1 MSYDRDSNPRQKKS
15 LSQVFLRTDW
25 PVLKVAEGVE
35 EWGITRVLEI
45 GPGGG
50 ILTRALMAK
59 PWKLTAVEK
68 DDRFVEKLT
77 DYFTVSKAEY
87 PGSFEIVNQDVLQFD
102 LASWLKQSGEP
113 TAIVGNIPYSISS
126 PIVLWLIPYLQQV
139 KGVKLL
145 VQLEFAQRLAGVAGT
160 KDYGSLSVYTQLRS
174 QVTIDCKVDR
184 TCFTPVPKVDSAIIT
199 LKPRT
204 QILSDDL
211 LRKVEKV
218 CRACFTQRRK
228 KLRNAIKQF
237 VPEDRLDSCP
247 IDLNRR
253 PDAIRPEEYLELTR
267 FIYSLSE

>member
-1 MSYDRDSNPRQKKS
+1 MSYDRDSHIRQKKS
-15 LSQVFLRTDW
+15 LSQVFLKTDW
-25 PVLKVAEGVE
+25 PVIRVAEGVE
-35 EWGITRVLEI
+35 EWNISRILEI

-50 ILTRALMAK
+50 ILTRALMGK

-77 DYFTVSKAEY
+77 DYFNVSKEMYA
-87 PGSFEIVNQDVLQFD
+87 GQFRIVNEDVLKFD
-102 LASWLKQSGEP
+102 LGAWLRESQEP
-113 TAIVGNIPYSISS
+113 TAIVGNIPYAISS
-126 PIVLWLIPYLQQV
+126 SIVLWLLPYLQKV

-145 VQLEFAQRLAGVAGT
+145 VQLEFAQRLAAVAGT

-174 QVTIDCKVDR
+174 QVNIDCKVER

-199 LKPRT
+199 LKPRADV
-204 QILSDDL
+204 LDDEL

-228 KLRNAIKQF
+228 KLRNSVKQF
-237 VPEDRLDSCP
+237 VGEDRLEDCP

-253 PDAIRPEEYLELTR
+253 PDAIRPEEYLELAR
-267 FIYSLSE
+267 YIYNI

>member
-15 LSQVFLRTDW
+15 LSQVFLKTDW
-25 PVLKVAEGVE
+25 PVIKVADGIE
-35 EWGITRVLEI
+35 EWNISRVLEI

-68 DDRFVEKLT
+68 DDRFVEKLS
-77 DYFTVSKAEY
+77 DYFTVSKGDY
-87 PGSFEIVNQDVLQFD
+87 PGSFEIFNEDVLRFD
-102 LASWLKQSGEP
+102 LGNWLKASQEP

-126 PIVLWLIPYLQQV
+126 PIVLWLLPFLQQV

-174 QVTIDCKVDR
+174 QVSIDCKVER

-199 LKPRT
+199 LKPRADV
-204 QILSDDL
+204 IAEEM

-237 VPEDRLDSCP
+237 VREERLEDCP

-253 PDAIRPEEYLELTR
+253 PDAIRPEEYLQLTR
-267 FIYSLSE
+267 FIYSEN

>member
-1 MSYDRDSNPRQKKS
+1 MSYDRDSSPRQKKS
-15 LSQVFLRTDW
+15 LSQVFLKVDW
-25 PVLKVAEGVE
+25 PVNRVADGVE
-35 EWGITRVLEI
+35 EWGVSRVLEI

-77 DYFTVSKAEY
+77 DYFKVSAADY
-87 PGSFEIVNQDVLQFD
+87 PGTFDIVNADVLKYD
-102 LASWLKQSGEP
+102 LKTWLDGSGEP

-126 PIVLWLIPYLQQV
+126 PIVLWLLPFLQQV

-145 VQLEFAQRLAGVAGT
+145 VQLEFAERLAGVAGT

-174 QVTIDCKVDR
+174 HVTIDCKVER
-184 TCFTPVPKVDSAIIT
+184 ACFTPVPKVDSAIIT
-199 LKPRT
+199 LKPRSDL
-204 QILSDDL
+204 LSDDL

-218 CRACFTQRRK
+218 CRASFSQRRK

-237 VPEDRLDSCP
+237 VTEERLDDCP

-253 PDAIRPEEYLELTR
+253 PDAITPDEYLELTR
-267 FIYSLSE
+267 FVYSEK

>member
-25 PVLKVAEGVE
+25 PVLRVAEGIE
-35 EWGITRVLEI
+35 EWGISRVLEI

-68 DDRFVEKLT
+68 DERFVEKLT
-77 DYFTVSKAEY
+77 DYFKVSAAEY
-87 PGSFEIVNQDVLQFD
+87 SGQFQIINEDVLRFD
-102 LASWLKQSGEP
+102 LGSWLRSSKEP
-113 TAIVGNIPYSISS
+113 TAIVGNIPYAISS
-126 PIVLWLIPYLQQV
+126 PIVLWLLPYLQSV

-174 QVTIDCKVDR
+174 QVTIDCKVER
-184 TCFTPVPKVDSAIIT
+184 ICFTPVPKVDSAIIT
-199 LKPRT
+199 LKPRADL
-204 QILSDDL
+204 LSDEL

-218 CRACFTQRRK
+218 CRGCFAQRRK
-228 KLRNAIKQF
+228 KLRNPLKQF
-237 VPEDRLDSCP
+237 VMDDRLDNCP

-253 PDAIRPEEYLELTR
+253 PDALRPDEYLELTR
-267 FIYSLSE
+267 WIYNEK